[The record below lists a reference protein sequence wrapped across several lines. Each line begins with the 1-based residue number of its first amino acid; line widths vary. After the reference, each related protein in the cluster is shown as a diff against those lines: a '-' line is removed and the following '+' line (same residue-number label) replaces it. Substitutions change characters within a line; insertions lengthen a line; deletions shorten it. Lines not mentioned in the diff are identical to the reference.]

1 MQIPSCPQLGKKKKK
16 KKPTLE
22 SKSFKIIIIIMM
34 IIIIIGGIFFN
45 QEITLS
51 LNFLPILE
59 RKYFG
64 GAHGENTCAL
74 PHFFFSSQLNIFQK
88 VLSFFFLSI
97 FPKIHFAKLTLSVL
111 CNTKKQSAMSREMH

>member
-22 SKSFKIIIIIMM
+22 SKSFKIIIIMM
-34 IIIIIGGIFFN
+34 MIIIIGGIFFN

-51 LNFLPILE
+51 LNFLSILE

-64 GAHGENTCAL
+64 GLMEKTPVSH
-74 PHFFFSSQLNIFQK
+74 HIFFSPSN
-88 VLSFFFLSI
+88 
-97 FPKIHFAKLTLSVL
+97 
-111 CNTKKQSAMSREMH
+111 

>member
-45 QEITLS
+45 QEITLP

-64 GAHGENTCAL
+64 GLMEKTPVSH
-74 PHFFFSSQLNIFQK
+74 HIFFSPPN
-88 VLSFFFLSI
+88 
-97 FPKIHFAKLTLSVL
+97 
-111 CNTKKQSAMSREMH
+111 

>member
-16 KKPTLE
+16 KKPTME

-59 RKYFG
+59 RIIWW
-64 GAHGENTCAL
+64 AHGENTCVP
-74 PHFFFSSQLNIFQK
+74 PHFFFSPPN
-88 VLSFFFLSI
+88 
-97 FPKIHFAKLTLSVL
+97 
-111 CNTKKQSAMSREMH
+111 